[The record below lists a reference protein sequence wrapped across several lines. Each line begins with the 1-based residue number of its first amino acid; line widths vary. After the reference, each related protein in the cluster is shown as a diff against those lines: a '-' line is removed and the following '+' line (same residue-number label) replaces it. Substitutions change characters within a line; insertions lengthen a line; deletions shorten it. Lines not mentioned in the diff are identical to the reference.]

1 MKKTKDDEM
10 MAQMLKELIPGAV
23 DMYIHI
29 FRVGK
34 TAQAALKR
42 LSKYV
47 SKEDYDKFIRSQK
60 SKNDYRDQF

>member
-29 FRVGK
+29 SCRKNSAGGFKAFVK
-34 TAQAALKR
+34 ICIKR
-42 LSKYV
+42 RL
-47 SKEDYDKFIRSQK
+47 
-60 SKNDYRDQF
+60 